1 MSRKTMITLGGIAA
15 SVLLVAS
22 LALAQGH
29 MGGPGW
35 GHGMGMGYCHVQNLT
50 PEQVTQMTK
59 LRSEFYNDTAAI
71 RGQLA
76 AKHAELQALLTNP
89 DAKSEQISAKQR
101 EILQLRTQFG
111 EKRIANQS
119 KMRNLLTKEQ
129 LAQMAETGFG
139 CGRGGGYHRGM
150 GMGPGMGM
158 GHGMG
163 PGMGRGPGPGSHH
176 GMPGGPGDP
185 GTDPNPSQQ

>member
-1 MSRKTMITLGGIAA
+1 MSRKTMMTLGGVALG
-15 SVLLVAS
+15 VLLVAS
-22 LALAQGH
+22 LAWAQGY

-59 LRSEFYNDTAAI
+59 LRSEFYNETAAV

-111 EKRIANQS
+111 EKRIANQA
-119 KMRNLLTKEQ
+119 KMRNILTKEQ
-129 LAQMAETGFG
+129 LTQMAETGFG
-139 CGRGGGYHRGM
+139 CGRGGGYHHGM
-150 GMGPGMGM
+150 GMGPGMGPGM
-158 GHGMG
+158 GMG
-163 PGMGRGPGPGSHH
+163 PGPGPHH
-176 GMPGGPGDP
+176 GMPGGPDMS
-185 GTDPNPSQQ
+185 PNPPQQ

>member
-1 MSRKTMITLGGIAA
+1 MSRKTMMTLGGVALG
-15 SVLLVAS
+15 VLLVAS
-22 LALAQGH
+22 LAWAQGY

-59 LRSEFYNDTAAI
+59 LRSEFYNETAAV

-111 EKRIANQS
+111 EKRIANQA
-119 KMRNLLTKEQ
+119 KMRNILTKEQ
-129 LAQMAETGFG
+129 LTQMAETGFG
-139 CGRGGGYHRGM
+139 CGRGGGYHHGM
-150 GMGPGMGM
+150 GPGMGPGMGM
-158 GHGMG
+158 G
-163 PGMGRGPGPGSHH
+163 PGPGPHH
-176 GMPGGPGDP
+176 GMPGGPDMS
-185 GTDPNPSQQ
+185 PNPPQQ

>member
-29 MGGPGW
+29 MGGGDWGRGPG
-35 GHGMGMGYCHVQNLT
+35 MMGYWHASNLT
-50 PEQVTQMTK
+50 PEQVAQMTK
-59 LRSEFYNDTAAI
+59 LRSEFYNETAAL

-76 AKHAELQALLTNP
+76 AKHAELQALMTNP
-89 DAKSEQISAKQR
+89 DATSAQISAKER

-111 EKRIANQS
+111 EKRIANQA

-129 LAQMAETGFG
+129 LTELATSGG
-139 CGRGGGYHRGM
+139 CGFPRGGGYHHGMGM
-150 GMGPGMGM
+150 GMGPG
-158 GHGMG
+158 
-163 PGMGRGPGPGSHH
+163 PGPGPGFHH
-176 GMPGGPGDP
+176 GMEAEPGPAP
-185 GTDPNPSQQ
+185 QTP